1 MKIILI
7 VTLCM
12 VLQPIIGAAQ
22 KTGNEKQHIRFHS
35 INQVGV
41 LVGSSDVAL
50 QLQTVNGVQYKT
62 CFAGVGVGID
72 YYSVRSIPL
81 FLALRKYIA
90 FKKGSI
96 YGYGDGGIN
105 YVWQRKYVNIQAM
118 PTYDNGLYYDIGL
131 GYRFPVN
138 KFGALSLSAG
148 FSEKRYAAT
157 SDQVNP
163 CFNPPCSVSKQEFNY
178 SLHRLSFKAGWIF

>member
-1 MKIILI
+1 M
-7 VTLCM
+7 LCL
-12 VLQPIIGAAQ
+12 VLQPIIGEAQ
-22 KTGNEKQHIRFHS
+22 KTGNEKKHIRFHS
-35 INQVGV
+35 INQVGI
-41 LVGSSDVAL
+41 LAGSSDAAI

-62 CFAGVGVGID
+62 CFAGIGVGID

-90 FKKGSI
+90 IKKGAL

-105 YVWQRKYVNIQAM
+105 YVWQRKYDATFQAL

-138 KFGALSLSAG
+138 KFGALSLNAG
-148 FSEKRYAAT
+148 FSGKEYSST
-157 SDQVNP
+157 SEQVNP
-163 CFNPPCSVSKQEFNY
+163 CLIPPCPVSKQEFNY